1 MAIKRTDDNL
11 ARALH
16 GIGDVYVTHDN
27 DGVEVY
33 PNYAEY
39 EVDPVLG
46 WGFLV
51 NDECYS
57 WADVIQYGYEDMQAR
72 KFNPDDL
79 KRVTDEITAFIYGGG
94 KFAAKQPVSGCLTG
108 GSGRR
113 TL

>member
-11 ARALH
+11 AKALH
-16 GIGDVYVTHDN
+16 GIGDVYVTRDK
-27 DGVEVY
+27 DEM
-33 PNYAEY
+33 
-39 EVDPVLG
+39 DPVLG

-57 WADVIQYGYEDMQAR
+57 WADVFQYGYEDMQAR

-94 KFAAKQPVSGCLTG
+94 KYATKQLT
-108 GSGRR
+108 
-113 TL
+113 TA

>member
-1 MAIKRTDDNL
+1 MTIKRTDDNL
-11 ARALH
+11 AKALH
-16 GIGDVYVTHDN
+16 GIGDVYVTRDK

-33 PNYAEY
+33 PSYTEY
-39 EVDPVLG
+39 EMDPVLG

-57 WADVIQYGYEDMQAR
+57 WADVFQYGYEDMQAR

-94 KFAAKQPVSGCLTG
+94 KYAAKQPITA
-108 GSGRR
+108 
-113 TL
+113 